1 MTYYLDLAGCAIFAI
16 SAILL
21 ATKKELDVLG
31 IVVIAFITAVG
42 GGTLRDLL
50 LNTDVFW
57 IGDSTYIHVII
68 ISSLSTYFLVHF
80 KDNLI
85 KFLLYADAFGLTF
98 FAVLGTKKALGLGL
112 GPSVSIIMGVLS
124 GVAGGIVR
132 DVLFNDRPIVL
143 RREIYVTAA
152 ILCSIS
158 YVLLDGIFQ
167 EDSLRLTV
175 SVLVGLSLR
184 IYAIIKKA
192 HLPLFFNKAS

>member
-31 IVVIAFITAVG
+31 IIVIAFITAVG
-42 GGTLRDLL
+42 GGTIRDLL

-57 IGDSTYIHVII
+57 IGDPTYIHVII

-98 FAVLGTKKALGLGL
+98 FAVLGTKKALSLGL
-112 GPSVSIIMGVLS
+112 GPSVSILMGVLS

-132 DVLFNDRPIVL
+132 DVLYNDRPIVL

-152 ILCSIS
+152 ILCSVS
-158 YVLLDGIFQ
+158 YILLDGILSN
-167 EDSLRLTV
+167 DSLRVFV
-175 SVLVGLSLR
+175 SVLIGLSLR
-184 IYAIIKKA
+184 IYAILTRA
-192 HLPLFFNKAS
+192 HLPLFFNKKK